1 MLMKR
6 NKGLMWIRVTLF
18 WKRESDMIF
27 CGPNKMQ
34 DFHIAF
40 KELYLFLQQQY
51 SKNIGSQK
59 KTQISGIC
67 SLSVIQF
74 TSAVFI
80 GKCS

>member
-1 MLMKR
+1 
-6 NKGLMWIRVTLF
+6 
-18 WKRESDMIF
+18 
-27 CGPNKMQ
+27 MQ

-51 SKNIGSQK
+51 SKNIGSEK